1 MNQDLALRPT
11 FFWSDLMTLTKVRLA
26 TSVVFSALAGFLLA
40 SEGVQILALSQLLIG
55 GFALVAASNA
65 FNQVIERDLDAKMNR
80 TKHRPLPAGRMRI
93 STALIIASVL
103 TILGFYLLYQ
113 LNAKTAFFGLLSVVL
128 YAGVYTPL
136 KTKTSLSVFVGAF
149 PGAIPFMLGWVGATG
164 SFGLEAGTLFMIQF
178 FWQFPHFWAL
188 AWMLDDDY
196 KRGGFKMLPTG
207 RRDQSTAFQI
217 IVYGFWTILTSII
230 PVFGFTG
237 ELVISV
243 PAAVLVGIS
252 GLYMMIPAFHLFNT
266 LDTKFAKQLMLRSVL
281 YISLIQLIYVL
292 DHFLN

>member
-1 MNQDLALRPT
+1 
-11 FFWSDLMTLTKVRLA
+11 MTLTKVRLA

-113 LNAKTAFFGLLSVVL
+113 LNTKTAFFGLLSVVL

-149 PGAIPFMLGWVGATG
+149 P
-164 SFGLEAGTLFMIQF
+164 
-178 FWQFPHFWAL
+178 
-188 AWMLDDDY
+188 
-196 KRGGFKMLPTG
+196 
-207 RRDQSTAFQI
+207 
-217 IVYGFWTILTSII
+217 
-230 PVFGFTG
+230 
-237 ELVISV
+237 
-243 PAAVLVGIS
+243 
-252 GLYMMIPAFHLFNT
+252 
-266 LDTKFAKQLMLRSVL
+266 
-281 YISLIQLIYVL
+281 
-292 DHFLN
+292 